1 MSRKNT
7 TCLLPKKGQQLR
19 CHCGCLA
26 VLRPA
31 EEVCKPPFPG
41 AMAYVCSNYPR
52 CDSFVIADPVTKQPR
67 GSLADSN
74 LRRLRYLA
82 HNQFDRLHQ
91 SGRMTRKEAYR
102 WLAHVTQSPAGHA
115 HIGHMGAYYCQ
126 VVIRE
131 SKKLLQDPNAN
142 AGRIRPNI
150 GGEYHAAAQ

>member
-41 AMAYVCSNYPR
+41 AMAYLCSNYPR

-102 WLAHVTQSPAGHA
+102 WLALLSGGHPGEQKAAPGPQSEHRSDPAK
-115 HIGHMGAYYCQ
+115 Y
-126 VVIRE
+126 R
-131 SKKLLQDPNAN
+131 
-142 AGRIRPNI
+142 R
-150 GGEYHAAAQ
+150 

>member
-1 MSRKNT
+1 
-7 TCLLPKKGQQLR
+7 
-19 CHCGCLA
+19 
-26 VLRPA
+26 
-31 EEVCKPPFPG
+31 
-41 AMAYVCSNYPR
+41 MAYVCSNYPK

-102 WLAHVTQSPAGHA
+102 WLAHVTQSPTGHA

-131 SKKLLQDPNAN
+131 SKKLLQDPNPN

>member
-91 SGRMTRKEAYR
+91 SGR
-102 WLAHVTQSPAGHA
+102 
-115 HIGHMGAYYCQ
+115 HM
-126 VVIRE
+126 
-131 SKKLLQDPNAN
+131 
-142 AGRIRPNI
+142 
-150 GGEYHAAAQ
+150 

>member
-41 AMAYVCSNYPR
+41 AMAYVCSNYPK

-91 SGRMTRKEAYR
+91 SGRMTRKEAG
-102 WLAHVTQSPAGHA
+102 T
-115 HIGHMGAYYCQ
+115 C
-126 VVIRE
+126 
-131 SKKLLQDPNAN
+131 DPV
-142 AGRIRPNI
+142 AGRARTYRAHGRLLLS
-150 GGEYHAAAQ
+150 GGHPGEQKAAPGPQSERRSDPAKYRR